1 MPLCPAFRRRSPH
14 TARGA
19 TPDAGNPWRAPPG
32 TSGCAW
38 TGGARPPG
46 SPSPPARTTSPTGAP
61 ATGARTAPGL
71 QPWSA
76 SPTAAAKA
84 HGSPETRA
92 PVPCWIS
99 PGTRDGRP
107 RRRGR
112 HRSHPLTDRTALRTP
127 ASTSPRRASGTSD
140 LHPTRPRPPAR
151 PTQPAGHRHE
161 TTHSGPGATRR
172 AAGERPGSSAAVLRA
187 RRGPGV
193 YGPPARSPTPGE
205 QFLEGERGL
214 VVDGRDLDDGQ
225 ARL

>member
-1 MPLCPAFRRRSPH
+1 MPATPGVRLPAPRAAPGLAARGRRARRLRRHALRRRPVRRPLARGRPRGSSPGPLRPPQRQRRMAHPRPGRRSP
-14 TARGA
+14 
-19 TPDAGNPWRAPPG
+19 AGSVLG
-32 TSGCAW
+32 QGM
-38 TGGARPPG
+38 
-46 SPSPPARTTSPTGAP
+46 
-61 ATGARTAPGL
+61 
-71 QPWSA
+71 
-76 SPTAAAKA
+76 
-84 HGSPETRA
+84 
-92 PVPCWIS
+92 
-99 PGTRDGRP
+99 DRP